1 MYLEHGIMT
10 TEELRAIGHYP
21 SEERMRKGPVAVC
34 ECLQRIP
41 CNPCESSF
49 APSTPSRLVR
59 TSQTCRS
66 WMQTSALGAGAASPT
81 VRDLRALCWI
91 NPIPTR

>member
-21 SEERMRKGPVAVC
+21 SEERMRKGPVAVW
-34 ECLQRIP
+34 
-41 CNPCESSF
+41 
-49 APSTPSRLVR
+49 